1 MTSTG
6 SGWFRDLSIETKMLA
21 IILPLVAIPMIVLG
35 SVGYVVS
42 AGQATTSAA
51 RYLKE
56 RASDLQTIS
65 ENPSIRDYFENH
77 YYGLSEEAEVY
88 RREVERSLLR
98 FVDRIEPQ

>member
-6 SGWFRDLSIETKMLA
+6 RGWFRDLSIETKMLA

-42 AGQATTSAA
+42 ADQATTSGA

-56 RASDLQTIS
+56 RASRGRY
-65 ENPSIRDYFENH
+65 RDYCQSAFLIDLSCFE
-77 YYGLSEEAEVY
+77 
-88 RREVERSLLR
+88 
-98 FVDRIEPQ
+98 